1 MKIIDLLDDRSILLD
16 GRVADKK
23 AALDQMV
30 ELMDASGKL
39 RDKETYRQGVYAREQ
54 EGSTGIGEGIAI
66 PHCKSDAV
74 IKPGLAAM
82 VVKDGVEFES
92 LDGQPAHLFFLIAA
106 PNTEDN
112 VHLDVL
118 SRLSVLLMDEDFTNK
133 LRQATSVSEFK
144 QIIEE
149 AEKGSENENDTVV
162 EQSNSEHYIVA
173 VTGCPTGIAHTYM
186 AAEALEK
193 KAKELGY
200 SIKVET
206 RGAGGAK
213 NVLTTDEIERA
224 DGIIVAA
231 DTQVPMDRFQGK
243 PTVVTKVADGINKP
257 EELLREIVDG
267 KAPLYEGGGETAPK
281 EETAEKEGIGH
292 ATYKHLMSG
301 VSHMLPFV
309 IGGGIM
315 IAIAFLID
323 TLCGYGGT
331 GGGNFGTCTPLSAL
345 FKYIGDFSM
354 GLMVP
359 VLAGYIAYSIA
370 DRPGLAVGFTGGLLA
385 ANGNAVLAKYVFAN
399 ESLGGFSKFI
409 SNFAFVGENG
419 GNTVSG
425 FLGGIAAGF
434 VAGFIV
440 LGLKKLCSKLP
451 DSLEGIKPTLIY
463 PLVGI
468 FLIGILMTM
477 VFNPLIGLINTGLS
491 NMLTSISD
499 AGMITVLGL
508 ILGAMMAID
517 MGGPI
522 NKAAYVFGSGMLATA
537 SQMMAQ
543 GAQASDPAV
552 QACYMAMA
560 SIMVGGMVPP
570 VGIAAACKLFPRK
583 FTKAEQGSAVSNIV
597 MGCSFITEGA
607 IPFAASDPLHVIPCT
622 MAGAGVAG
630 LRAVVPVPLGPFVI
644 RPLWM
649 YLNGSAWW
657 CVCIRYRWTAVI
669 IYCRMAGWFRCDGSD
684 VRIYQKGCE
693 SISKRRK

>member
-144 QIIEE
+144 QIIED
-149 AEKGSENENDTVV
+149 AEKSSENEGDTAV
-162 EQSNSEHYIVA
+162 ERADSEHYIVA

-213 NVLTTDEIERA
+213 NVLTADEIERA

-281 EETAEKEGIGH
+281 EEIAEKEGIGH

-543 GAQASDPAV
+543 GVQASDPAV

-630 LRAVVPVPLGPFVI
+630 LLSALFGCTLMAPHGGVFVFATVGQPLFYIVAW
-644 RPLWM
+644 LV
-649 YLNGSAWW
+649 GSA
-657 CVCIRYRWTAVI
+657 VTAVMLGFI
-669 IYCRMAGWFRCDGSD
+669 KKDA
-684 VRIYQKGCE
+684 KA
-693 SISKRRK
+693 

>member
-133 LRQATSVSEFK
+133 LRQAASVSEFK
-144 QIIEE
+144 QIIED
-149 AEKGSENENDTVV
+149 AEKSSENEGDTSV
-162 EQSNSEHYIVA
+162 ERTDSEHYIVA

-213 NVLTTDEIERA
+213 NVLTADEIERA

-231 DTQVPMDRFQGK
+231 GTQVPMDRFQGK

-281 EETAEKEGIGH
+281 EEIAEKEGIGH

-543 GAQASDPAV
+543 GVQASDPAV

-630 LRAVVPVPLGPFVI
+630 LLSALFGCTLMAPHGGVFVFATVGQPLLYIVAW
-644 RPLWM
+644 LV
-649 YLNGSAWW
+649 GSA
-657 CVCIRYRWTAVI
+657 VTAVMLGFI
-669 IYCRMAGWFRCDGSD
+669 KKDA
-684 VRIYQKGCE
+684 KA
-693 SISKRRK
+693 

>member
-133 LRQATSVSEFK
+133 LRQAASVSEFK
-144 QIIEE
+144 QIIED
-149 AEKGSENENDTVV
+149 AEKSSENEGDTSV
-162 EQSNSEHYIVA
+162 ERTDSEHYIVA

-281 EETAEKEGIGH
+281 EEIAEKEGIGH

-543 GAQASDPAV
+543 GVQASDPAV

-630 LRAVVPVPLGPFVI
+630 LLSALFGCTLMAPHGGVFVFATVGQPLLYIVAW
-644 RPLWM
+644 LV
-649 YLNGSAWW
+649 GSA
-657 CVCIRYRWTAVI
+657 VTAVMLGFI
-669 IYCRMAGWFRCDGSD
+669 KKDA
-684 VRIYQKGCE
+684 KA
-693 SISKRRK
+693 

>member
-1 MKIIDLLDDRSILLD
+1 MKIIDLLDDRSVLLD

-149 AEKGSENENDTVV
+149 AEKSSENEGDTAV
-162 EQSNSEHYIVA
+162 ERADSEHYIVA

-186 AAEALEK
+186 AAEALER

-213 NVLTTDEIERA
+213 NVLTADEIERA

-267 KAPLYEGGGETAPK
+267 KAPLYEGGRETASK
-281 EETAEKEGIGH
+281 EEIAEKEGIGH

-370 DRPGLAVGFTGGLLA
+370 DRPGLALGFTGGLLA

-630 LRAVVPVPLGPFVI
+630 LLSALFGCTLMAPHGGMFVFATVGQPLLYIVAW
-644 RPLWM
+644 LV
-649 YLNGSAWW
+649 GSA
-657 CVCIRYRWTAVI
+657 VTAVMLGFI
-669 IYCRMAGWFRCDGSD
+669 KKDA
-684 VRIYQKGCE
+684 KA
-693 SISKRRK
+693 

>member
-133 LRQATSVSEFK
+133 LRQAASVSEFK
-144 QIIEE
+144 QIIED
-149 AEKGSENENDTVV
+149 AEKSSENEGDTSV
-162 EQSNSEHYIVA
+162 ERADSEHYIVA

-213 NVLTTDEIERA
+213 NVLTADEIERA

-281 EETAEKEGIGH
+281 EEIAEKEGIGH

-301 VSHMLPFV
+301 VSQMLPFV

-630 LRAVVPVPLGPFVI
+630 LLSALFGCTLMAPHGGVFVFATVGQPLLYIVAW
-644 RPLWM
+644 LV
-649 YLNGSAWW
+649 GSA
-657 CVCIRYRWTAVI
+657 VTAVMLGFI
-669 IYCRMAGWFRCDGSD
+669 KKDA
-684 VRIYQKGCE
+684 KA
-693 SISKRRK
+693 